1 MERNKK
7 KAAERNDEVE
17 ELLQAAEDEL
27 LLKLSLHSHISRLAP
42 DYLPSDLDRRFQAL
56 KSRPSVPPNPS
67 SHSLSPPQNSQ
78 ESTTSS
84 VDQDEL
90 SARFLA
96 LKGSHGIPADPK
108 LSSSGDDD
116 AAAAEDEEDEVE
128 KLIQWAKDAARLER
142 SPSSDDEDDDD
153 DDDDDP
159 AKVHP
164 RK

>member
-7 KAAERNDEVE
+7 KAAEKIDEVE

-42 DYLPSDLDRRFQAL
+42 DYLPSDLDRRFHAL

-96 LKGSHGIPADPK
+96 PKGSHGILVDPK
-108 LSSSGDDD
+108 LSSSDDDDD
-116 AAAAEDEEDEVE
+116 ATEDEEDEVE

-153 DDDDDP
+153 P